1 MEHWKRTIEAGNR
14 CFTGGEWIEA
24 RELYLQAIAQAQIL
38 FERWPRTEEAVS
50 ALVISHHNLA
60 DLHLMLGQPEE
71 TAEHLCASH
80 ERLLQAMADTHLPG
94 ALREA
99 ALRHSRTTYTSLLQ
113 FISEYG
119 AYPRTDRLLGT
130 GRYPQAL
137 SGHFASASRYHH

>member
-14 CFTGGEWIEA
+14 CFNMGDWIEA
-24 RELYLQAIAQAQIL
+24 REIYLRAIAQAQIL
-38 FERWPRTEEAVS
+38 FSRWPDAEEAVS

-71 TAEHLCASH
+71 TAEHLCSVH
-80 ERLLQAMADTHLPG
+80 ERLLEAMADITLPG
-94 ALREA
+94 SLREA
-99 ALRHSRTTYTSLLQ
+99 ALHHSRTTYTSLLQ

-130 GRYPQAL
+130 GRA
-137 SGHFASASRYHH
+137 ASAHSDPFAGASRVHH